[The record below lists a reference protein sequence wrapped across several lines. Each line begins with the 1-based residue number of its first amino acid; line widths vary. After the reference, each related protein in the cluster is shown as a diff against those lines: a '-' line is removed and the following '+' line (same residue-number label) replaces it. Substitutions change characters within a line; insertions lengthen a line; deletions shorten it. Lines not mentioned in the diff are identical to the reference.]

1 MESIPQNVVDTIN
14 ELAETKELI
23 DLVNHIESD
32 IIPTTQN
39 SYGRYMDA
47 IATLSDGSKG
57 YDLIIALALIKAGAN
72 RQGVMSAINAQHGQL
87 F

>member
-1 MESIPQNVVDTIN
+1 MESIPQNVVDAVN
-14 ELAETKELI
+14 ELAETIELT

>member
-1 MESIPQNVVDTIN
+1 MESIPQNVVDTVN

-32 IIPTTQN
+32 IIPPTQN

-47 IATLSDGSKG
+47 IATLSDGTKG
-57 YDLIIALALIKAGAN
+57 YDLIVALALIKAGAN
-72 RQGVMSAINAQHGQL
+72 RQGVMSAINVNHGQL

>member
-1 MESIPQNVVDTIN
+1 MESIPQNVVDTVN

-32 IIPTTQN
+32 IIPPTQN
-39 SYGRYMDA
+39 SYGRYMNA
-47 IATLSDGSKG
+47 IATLSDGTKG
-57 YDLIIALALIKAGAN
+57 YDLIVALALIKAGAN
-72 RQGVMSAINAQHGQL
+72 RQGVMSAINVNHGQL

>member
-1 MESIPQNVVDTIN
+1 MESIPQYVVDAVN
-14 ELAETKELI
+14 ELSETKELI

-32 IIPTTQN
+32 IIPPTQN

-47 IATLSDGSKG
+47 IATLSDGTKG
-57 YDLIIALALIKAGAN
+57 YDLIVALALIKAGAN
-72 RQGVMSAINAQHGQL
+72 RQGVMAAINAQHGQL

>member
-1 MESIPQNVVDTIN
+1 MESIPQNVVDAVN
-14 ELAETKELI
+14 ELAETKELT

>member
-1 MESIPQNVVDTIN
+1 MEIIPQYVVDAVN
-14 ELAETKELI
+14 ELSKTKELI

-39 SYGRYMDA
+39 SYERYMNA
-47 IATLSDGSKG
+47 ISTLSDGSKG
-57 YDLIIALALIKAGAN
+57 YDLIVALALVKAGAN
-72 RQGVMSAINAQHGQL
+72 RQGVMSAIDAHHGPS

>member
-1 MESIPQNVVDTIN
+1 MESIPQNVVDVVN
-14 ELAETKELI
+14 ELAETKAVI

-39 SYGRYMDA
+39 SYGRYMNA
-47 IATLSDGSKG
+47 IATLSDGTKG
-57 YDLIIALALIKAGAN
+57 YDLIVALALIKAGAN
-72 RQGVMSAINAQHGQL
+72 RQGVMSAISVNHGQL

>member
-1 MESIPQNVVDTIN
+1 MESIPQYVVDAVN
-14 ELAETKELI
+14 ELSETKELI

-32 IIPTTQN
+32 IIPPTQN

-47 IATLSDGSKG
+47 IATLSDGTKG
-57 YDLIIALALIKAGAN
+57 YDLIVALALIKAGAN